1 MKPLFSLSTCWCSH
15 RHSDGYDMLC
25 EMAELGFTHVELSHG
40 IRITLV
46 PGIMRAVEEGV
57 IKIGTTHNFCPL
69 PAGVNQAAPNL
80 FEPSATDHRE
90 HDQWLRYTKRSIDF
104 ASQLQAKL
112 MVVHLGS
119 VEFFWFNPADKIAKY
134 QKSHP
139 NDDLAEDKS
148 YQTILTKGLAKMRKR
163 MGPFWTQTQKSVG
176 EILAYAADKNVKL
189 GFENREKLTE
199 LPLDDDY
206 EGFIAGLPAGG
217 PAGYWHDTGHAEIKA
232 EMGVLNHRKHLEKM
246 APHLLGFHLHDVNSD
261 GRDHQPIGDGQIDF
275 KMVSEF
281 WKPEHLLV
289 LELGPRVEVDD
300 VKRSKERIEALIG

>member
-1 MKPLFSLSTCWCSH
+1 MNPTFSLSTCWCSH

-69 PAGVNQAAPNL
+69 PAGVNSAAPNL

-90 HDQWLRYTKRSIDF
+90 HDQWLRYTKRTIDF
-104 ASQLQAKL
+104 AAQVSARL
-112 MVVHLGS
+112 VVCHLGS
-119 VEFFWFNPADKIAKY
+119 VEFFWFDPGEKLGKFIKAHQAADM
-134 QKSHP
+134 
-139 NDDLAEDKS
+139 AEDKA
-148 YQTILTKGLAKMRKR
+148 YLAVLAKCMAKLRKR
-163 MGPFWTQTQKSVG
+163 MGPFWTQTRKSVA
-176 EILAYAADKNVKL
+176 EIFAYAADKGIIL
-189 GFENREKLTE
+189 GFENREKFTE

-206 EGFIAGLPAGG
+206 LDFMAGLPAGS
-217 PAGYWHDTGHAEIKA
+217 PAGYWHDTGHADIK
-232 EMGVLNHRKHLEKM
+232 ERMGLLHHRLHLEKM
-246 APHLLGFHLHDVNSD
+246 APHLAGFHLHDVND
-261 GRDHQPIGDGQIDF
+261 EGRDHQPVGSGHIDF
-275 KMVSEF
+275 KMISEF

-300 VKRSKERIEALIG
+300 VKRSKARIEDLLP